1 MRVTE
6 QQIELAIAMLR
17 KRAEGM
23 PSGYFRGVPAEAFA
37 RDDLLRFL
45 AVVMVELKDLR
56 EWVNELEGHN
66 LMPWKIE

>member
-45 AVVMVELKDLR
+45 AVVMV
-56 EWVNELEGHN
+56 
-66 LMPWKIE
+66 